1 MHQERQQFGSTIASY
16 QNTQFKLADMAGKV
30 YPVTATCL
38 AAMISISD
46 RTDHIYAVALYR
58 QDSFVAAYAEVGN
71 CRSSPVYS
79 AIGIN
84 QTYCIIIPTVSINHT
99 YQSINQSYC
108 RHAAHLLDLHHPAA
122 TVHCAMAKRA
132 STDRCA
138 EVCDE
143 ALQLLG
149 GYGYLQADEV
159 ERYVRDVRYGW
170 MDGWMLFD
178 EEMMM
183 IQMYHAFLF
192 PF

>member
-16 QNTQFKLADMAGKV
+16 QNTQFKLADMAGTV

-46 RTDHIYAVALYR
+46 RTEHIYAVVPYSTGKIVSSRLMLR
-58 QDSFVAAYAEVGN
+58 LVTVAPRLSTRLVE
-71 CRSSPVYS
+71 
-79 AIGIN
+79 
-84 QTYCIIIPTVSINHT
+84 SINHT
-99 YQSINQSYC
+99 VLYQSTILYLHFYCINQSYC

-149 GYGYLQADEV
+149 GYGYLQAYEV

-170 MDGWMLFD
+170 MDGCCLMRR
-178 EEMMM
+178 
-183 IQMYHAFLF
+183 
-192 PF
+192 

>member
-1 MHQERQQFGSTIASY
+1 MHVYAVVPYSTGKIVSSRLMLRLVTVAPRLSTRLLESINHTVLYQSTI
-16 QNTQFKLADMAGKV
+16 L
-30 YPVTATCL
+30 
-38 AAMISISD
+38 
-46 RTDHIYAVALYR
+46 
-58 QDSFVAAYAEVGN
+58 
-71 CRSSPVYS
+71 
-79 AIGIN
+79 IN
-84 QTYCIIIPTVSINHT
+84 QPYCIIIYTVSINHT
-99 YQSINQSYC
+99 YQSIILYHQSYCINQSYC

-149 GYGYLQADEV
+149 GYGYLQAYEV

-183 IQMYHAFLF
+183 VMRR
-192 PF
+192 